1 LTLAKAVYGVAV
13 AILRRVFTVIAAVAL
28 LAVAG
33 CGEVDVGADPA
44 PSTSGLDTLR
54 TDPDPIAKRFPGLGE
69 FTAVHWI
76 AWYRTDPRVP
86 GPNAYDLQAL
96 VVLSP
101 ADAAAA
107 AAAYAWES
115 APADA
120 DATMRE
126 ELRPY
131 APAQPEWRHS
141 QQYAQDI
148 RAEGYAAQVYVDL
161 ASGTVYL
168 QTLLE

>member
-1 LTLAKAVYGVAV
+1 MAYTVAGVTLPRRAFVVAMATTLLT
-13 AILRRVFTVIAAVAL
+13 
-28 LAVAG
+28 VAG
-33 CGEVDVGADPA
+33 CDAIDAGTE
-44 PSTSGLDTLR
+44 PSPGTSGLDTLR
-54 TDPDPIAKRFPGLGE
+54 SDPDPIATRFPGLGE
-69 FTAVHWI
+69 FTDVHWI

-107 AAAYAWES
+107 EANYVWEP
-115 APADA
+115 APTEVH
-120 DATMRE
+120 ATLRE

-131 APAQPEWRHS
+131 VPVEADWRS
-141 QQYAQDI
+141 NEQYEQDVA
-148 RAEGYAAQVYVDL
+148 AEGYAGTVYVDL